1 MDADKE
7 IVAVDTVSL
16 AIAASGNFKPDIKKN
31 DKLPSWD
38 GEIYVY
44 LSKKKEK
51 RGLYDVIPVQVKGT
65 ERDSRIAGGFK
76 YSVQTA
82 DLRNFLECRSGTTL
96 FFVVY
101 IHEGKEETICDIYY
115 EKFLPFDLKHILK
128 EYENQDTV
136 TITFRPFPKK
146 KKERAR
152 IIYDIVRDMKRQRA
166 TIAADTVTVET
177 ILKESSNPIL
187 NVALTIDKEEDT
199 STPFFLLGRDYYF
212 YTKRQDNILQ
222 PVMHGRIDG
231 ISIPIQYPVLI
242 NGIEYY
248 SMYERV
254 EYSNCIVF
262 KIGESIEFVLPKDDS
277 PEMKLRIHTSWKLSE
292 DIRDITFL
300 LKLIEHKEMSL
311 GEIKLPCNL
320 TANSKH
326 GINIDA
332 MKQHL
337 ESCQMIQKL
346 MSTMDVSRD
355 FDLAQVK
362 ENQWAGLCRLYG
374 FIIEENKA
382 RIEFQSDYG
391 IIEPEIGNLKILLFA
406 IADKQNEHCYEIRS
420 FSDTRNIVTD
430 EDGHQTSPFVG
441 LSVEQILHIDN
452 IKYEN
457 FFQQL
462 EIIPLSERFVKEVT
476 HLFYKLLLAYDKSG
490 DKRTDILTHA
500 VNLAEWLEK
509 HDQTSDQIYKTLN
522 KLEAL
527 KRSRQLTEQENEELF
542 SIAEHTEL
550 PPIYRS
556 LAYMLLGE
564 QKSAERF
571 FKQEPADIQSAVREY
586 PIFRFWKGKTDKKQS
601 FIS

>member
-1 MDADKE
+1 MNADKE
-7 IVAVDTVSL
+7 IVAVDAVSL
-16 AIAASGNFKPDIKKN
+16 AIATSGNFKPDIKKN

-38 GEIYVY
+38 GEIFVY
-44 LSKKKEK
+44 LSNKKKK
-51 RGLYDVIPVQVKGT
+51 KGLYDVIPVQVKGT
-65 ERDSRIAGGFK
+65 ERDSRVAGGFK
-76 YSVQTA
+76 YPVQIA

-128 EYENQDTV
+128 EHENQDTV

-152 IIYDIVRDMKRQRA
+152 LIYDIVRDMKRQRA
-166 TIAADTVTVET
+166 TIAADTVTLET

-187 NVALTIDKEEDT
+187 NVALTIDKEED
-199 STPFFLLGRDYYF
+199 SNTPFFLLGRDYYF

-231 ISIPIQYPVLI
+231 ISIPIQCPVLI

-254 EYSNCIVF
+254 EHSNCIVF
-262 KIGESIEFVLPKDDS
+262 KIGEAIEFVLPKDDS

-300 LKLIEHKEMSL
+300 LKLLEHKEMSL

-337 ESCQMIQKL
+337 ESCQMIQNL
-346 MSTMDVSRD
+346 MNAMDVSRD

-362 ENQWAGLCRLYG
+362 EEQWAELCRLYG
-374 FIIEENKA
+374 FIIEGNKA
-382 RIEFQSDYG
+382 RIEFESDYG
-391 IIEPEIGNLKILLFA
+391 VIAPEIGNLKILLFA
-406 IADKQNEHCYEIRS
+406 IADKQNEHCYQIRS
-420 FSDTRNIVTD
+420 FSDIRNIVTS
-430 EDGHQTSPFVG
+430 EDGCLTSPFVG
-441 LSVEQILHIDN
+441 LDEEQILHVDN

-462 EIIPLSERFVKEVT
+462 ETIPLSESHVKAVT
-476 HLFYKLLLAYDKSG
+476 QLLHKMLLAYDKSE
-490 DKRTDILTHA
+490 DKRSDILSYA
-500 VNLAEWLEK
+500 INLSDWLEE
-509 HDQTSDQIYKTLN
+509 HDQYSDQVYKTLN
-522 KLEAL
+522 KLEAY
-527 KRSRQLTEQENEELF
+527 KRSRELNEQENEELF
-542 SIAEHTEL
+542 GIAEQTEL

-556 LAYMLLGE
+556 LAYALLGE
-564 QKSAERF
+564 QRSADRF
-571 FKQEPADIQSAVREY
+571 FKKVPVEIQKNVREY
-586 PIFRFWKGKTDKKQS
+586 PIFRFWKGVM
-601 FIS
+601 